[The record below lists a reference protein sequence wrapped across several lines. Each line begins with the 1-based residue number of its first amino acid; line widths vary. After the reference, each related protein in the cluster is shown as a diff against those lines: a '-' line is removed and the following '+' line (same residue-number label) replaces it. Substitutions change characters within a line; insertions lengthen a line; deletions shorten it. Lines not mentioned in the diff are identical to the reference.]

1 MAARPQ
7 TAQAGL
13 FHYAFARVVTPKEGS
28 FDVCPAGCIAGVG
41 SRRPDIFPYIGAA
54 MVAIRKQ
61 FNKGLRVQSFFEA
74 YTVAG
79 KGLFEG
85 SGVPLACLGVVLH
98 IIRIKASCL
107 RIEKIIRASLK

>member
-1 MAARPQ
+1 MTTCAQ
-7 TAQAGL
+7 TVQAGL

-28 FDVCPAGCIAGVG
+28 FDVCPAGCITGFG
-41 SRRPDIFPYIGAA
+41 SRRPDVFPYIGAA
-54 MVAIRKQ
+54 IVAFRKQ
-61 FNKGLRVQSFFEA
+61 FNKTLRVQSFFEA
-74 YTVAG
+74 IDFE
-79 KGLFEG
+79 GLFEG